1 MNSEEVLRLY
11 CFYAI
16 IHIGGDILKF
26 NKPNIWIMISYI
38 YLIFLLIIML
48 IYNPDFSEI
57 KNCLLFIP
65 LYIPIFISSYIKH
78 KNDEYAESFIW
89 GTKWS
94 LIVVTAVV
102 AVFRII
108 VNCLK

>member
-1 MNSEEVLRLY
+1 M
-11 CFYAI
+11 
-16 IHIGGDILKF
+16 KF
-26 NKPNIWIMISYI
+26 NKSNIWTTISYI
-38 YLIFLLIIML
+38 YLVFLLIIIL

-65 LYIPIFISSYIKH
+65 LYVPIFISSHIKH
-78 KNDEYAESFIW
+78 RNDEYAEGFIW

-94 LIVVTAVV
+94 LIVVTAIV
-102 AVFRII
+102 AVFGII